1 MTARARGLISLP
13 ASIAPGPGYSSGM
26 RRKIF
31 IAAIVGVLLGGCA
44 SGPAYRVAVE
54 PDDYGYRDTLLTHD
68 RYRVSFAGDYGMAR
82 ETVENFALFR
92 AADVAI
98 NQGAER
104 FRINS
109 RETSPVTSHSGG
121 GPSTSIGYGFG
132 YPYWGTGIG
141 YSTGGSSR
149 TRYETV
155 LEIQLGDAVPEQGPD
170 VYNATELKRNLS
182 AAVAAGQQR

>member
-1 MTARARGLISLP
+1 MSK
-13 ASIAPGPGYSSGM
+13 
-26 RRKIF
+26 KI
-31 IAAIVGVLLGGCA
+31 IVAIVAGFLLGGCA
-44 SGPAYRVAVE
+44 SGPAYRPAVA
-54 PDDYGYRDTLLTHD
+54 PDDYGYRDTLLTSD

-92 AADVAI
+92 AADVAT
-98 NQGAER
+98 NQGAAR

-109 RETSPVTSHSGG
+109 RETSPVTSTYGG

-132 YPYWGTGIG
+132 YPYWGTSIG

-155 LEIQLGDAVPEQGPD
+155 LEIQIGDDVPEQGPD
-170 VYNATELKRNLS
+170 VYNANELKRNLS
-182 AAVAAGQQR
+182 AAVAAGRQR